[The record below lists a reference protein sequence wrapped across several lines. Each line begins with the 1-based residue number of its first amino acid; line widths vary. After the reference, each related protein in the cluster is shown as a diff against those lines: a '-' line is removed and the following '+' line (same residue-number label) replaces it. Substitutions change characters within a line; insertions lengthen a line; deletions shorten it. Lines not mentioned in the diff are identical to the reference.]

1 MKKTKNSLEELKVA
15 IEQHKPLLVN
25 YGKGYFTDK
34 DILDHATW
42 DESIGKYRDDTGI
55 WDTKLLLEIAQG
67 KVDDTTL
74 ELEE

>member
-1 MKKTKNSLEELKVA
+1 MKKTKNSLEELKAA
-15 IEQHKPLLVN
+15 IEKHKPLLVN
-25 YGKGYFTDK
+25 YGKGFFTDK

-42 DESIGKYRDDTGI
+42 DESIGKYRDGTGI

>member
-1 MKKTKNSLEELKVA
+1 MKTKNSLEELKAA
-15 IEQHKPLLVN
+15 IEKHKPLLVN
-25 YGKGYFTDK
+25 YGKGFFTDK

-42 DESIGKYRDDTGI
+42 DESIGKYRDSTGI
-55 WDTKLLLEIAQG
+55 WDTKLLLEIDQG

>member
-1 MKKTKNSLEELKVA
+1 MKTKNSLEELKVA

-25 YGKGYFTDK
+25 YGKGFLSDN
-34 DILDHATW
+34 DVIDHATW
-42 DESIGKYRDDTGI
+42 DESIGKYRDEIGI
-55 WDTKLLLEIAQG
+55 WDTKLLLEVAQG

>member
-15 IEQHKPLLVN
+15 IEEHKPIVVN
-25 YGKGYFTDK
+25 YGKGTLSDREIK
-34 DILDHATW
+34 DYAEW
-42 DESIGKYRDDTGI
+42 DEEIGKYRDSTGI

-67 KVDDTTL
+67 KVEDKTL